1 MKKFNAYIFSTQDLI
16 ELKKINKQIKET
28 FETKQT
34 ISPIILQNSIRR
46 VNERLQATWNIFSD
60 SLTHKTHV
68 KEKKIIDIGTVVMKL
83 TENT

>member
-1 MKKFNAYIFSTQDLI
+1 M
-16 ELKKINKQIKET
+16 
-28 FETKQT
+28 
-34 ISPIILQNSIRR
+34 
-46 VNERLQATWNIFSD
+46 IFSD